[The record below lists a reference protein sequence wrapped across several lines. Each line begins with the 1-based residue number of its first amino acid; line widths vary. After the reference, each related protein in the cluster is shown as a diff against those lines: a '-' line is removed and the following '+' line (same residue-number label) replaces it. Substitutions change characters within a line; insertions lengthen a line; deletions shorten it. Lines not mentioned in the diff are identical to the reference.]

1 MFYTYAHAK
10 PNGTIFYIGKG
21 KTKRAWDRNGRSEY
35 WTRIV
40 NKHGFEVQILANW
53 KTEQE
58 AFDHEILLISCFKD
72 MGYELANHTD
82 GGEGPSGMQHTD
94 EAKLKIGIASS
105 LRKRLAITKQRSS
118 KSQPACKKCVINGVE
133 YHSVGEAA
141 RKLGISQPSLSNW
154 LNEKTKPKAKM
165 NIFEYGWSK

>member
-82 GGEGPSGMQHTD
+82 G
-94 EAKLKIGIASS
+94 
-105 LRKRLAITKQRSS
+105 
-118 KSQPACKKCVINGVE
+118 VE

-165 NIFEYGWSK
+165 NIFEYRWSK